1 MRLRHLILSAGLA
14 ALAATGAQA
23 QVMKFKNPAGA
34 SPSPILQ
41 GAEIK
46 AGTDIFYLSGQLAS
60 PLPASAS
67 KKPSEMTM
75 DDFGDM
81 KTQTISVLTKIKKA
95 LEEHG
100 YTLNDVVK
108 SLVIMAPGKDGKLDF
123 AGMNEGWKM
132 FFNTAETPSTTAR
145 SAFQAGALAGPNY
158 LVEIE
163 VIAAKKK

>member
-1 MRLRHLILSAGLA
+1 MGLRHLILSAGLVA
-14 ALAATGAQA
+14 IAATGADA
-23 QVMKFKNPAGA
+23 QLIKYKNAAGA

-60 PLPASAS
+60 PIAASAG
-67 KKPSEMTM
+67 KKPSEMTAE
-75 DDFGDM
+75 DYGDM
-81 KTQTISVLTKIKKA
+81 KTQTISVLTKIKKG

-100 YTLNDVVK
+100 YTLNDIAK
-108 SLVIMAPGKDGKLDF
+108 SLVIMAPAKDGKTDF
-123 AGMNEGWKM
+123 AGMNEGWKL
-132 FFNTAETPSTTAR
+132 FFNTTETPSTTAR
-145 SAFQAGALAGPNY
+145 SAFFAGALANPNN

>member
-14 ALAATGAQA
+14 GLAATGASA
-23 QVMKFKNPAGA
+23 QVVKYKNPAGA

-46 AGTDIFYLSGQLAS
+46 AGTDILYLSGQLAS
-60 PLPASAS
+60 PIAASAS
-67 KKPSEMTM
+67 KPMAQMTM

-81 KTQTISVLTKIKKA
+81 KTQTISVLTKIKGLLA
-95 LEEHG
+95 EHG
-100 YTLNDVVK
+100 YTLNDIVK

-145 SAFQAGALAGPNY
+145 SAFEAAALAGPNF

>member
-1 MRLRHLILSAGLA
+1 MTMRNLILGAALA
-14 ALAATGAQA
+14 ALAATGASA
-23 QVMKFKNPAGA
+23 QVAKFTNPPGA

-46 AGTDIFYLSGQLAS
+46 AGTDILYLSGQLAS

-67 KKPSEMTM
+67 KKMTEMTM

-81 KTQTISVLTKIKKA
+81 KTQTISVLTKIKKLLA
-95 LEEHG
+95 EHG

-123 AGMNEGWKM
+123 AGMNEGWKQ
-132 FFNTAETPSTTAR
+132 FFNTPETPSTTAR
-145 SAFQAGALAGPNY
+145 SAFEAAALAGPNY